1 MGHAAKNGRIADFIA
16 VQVQDGQNST
26 VTDRV
31 QELVGLPRSRQ
42 RAGLSFTV
50 AHGAGHDQVGVIEGG
65 TKGMSD
71 GVTQLAA
78 LVDGT
83 RSLGCNV
90 GGNAAGEGELFEQ
103 FLHALF
109 VTADVGVDL
118 RIGAVQ
124 IGVGH
129 KEVAAMTRTGD
140 QHHILIVLL
149 DDAVQVDI
157 HKVLSGHGAPVTD
170 DLLFHIV
177 TGQRTAKQRIV
188 QQVELAGCQIV
199 RRTPVGIDFFEFSLG
214 HLVSPLSCQIPWCNL
229 P

>member
-1 MGHAAKNGRIADFIA
+1 
-16 VQVQDGQNST
+16 
-26 VTDRV
+26 
-31 QELVGLPRSRQ
+31 
-42 RAGLSFTV
+42 
-50 AHGAGHDQVGVIEGG
+50 
-65 TKGMSD
+65 MSD

-78 LVDGT
+78 LIDGT

-90 GGNAAGEGELFEQ
+90 GGNTAGERELLEQ

-109 VTADVGVDL
+109 VAADVGIDL
-118 RIGAVQ
+118 RISAIQ
-124 IGVGH
+124 IGVCDE
-129 KEVAAMTRTGD
+129 EVSAVARAGNED
-140 QHHILIVLL
+140 HILIKFL

-157 HKVLSGHGAPVTD
+157 DEVLSGNGSPVAD

-177 TGQRTAKQRIV
+177 TGQRTAEQRIV

-199 RRTPVGIDFFEFSLG
+199 RRTPIGVDFFQFSLG

>member
-1 MGHAAKNGRIADFIA
+1 MGHAAKDGRIADLIT
-16 VQVQDGQNST
+16 VQVQDGQHSAIA
-26 VTDRV
+26 DRV

-50 AHGAGHDQVGVIEGG
+50 ANGAGNDQIGVIESS
-65 TKGMSD
+65 TKSMSD

-78 LVDGT
+78 LIDGT

-90 GGNAAGEGELFEQ
+90 GGNTAGERELLEQ

-109 VTADVGVDL
+109 VAADVGIDL
-118 RIGAVQ
+118 RISAIQ
-124 IGVGH
+124 IGVCDE
-129 KEVAAMTRTGD
+129 EVSAVTRAGNED
-140 QHHILIVLL
+140 HILIKFL

-157 HKVLSGHGAPVTD
+157 DEVLSGNGSPVAD

-177 TGQRTAKQRIV
+177 TGQWTAEQRIV

-199 RRTPVGIDFFEFSLG
+199 RRTPIGVDFFQFSLG